1 MFMRYAITFLIS
13 VEKSFDFEMKKEE
26 KQKKEFK
33 KKNETSLP
41 GIEHRV
47 ADCRSDGL
55 TTVPPRRPRELISRN
70 ACNGQ
75 S

>member
-13 VEKSFDFEMKKEE
+13 VDKSFDFEMKKKKNRE
-26 KQKKEFK
+26 KKFK
-33 KKNETSLP
+33 KSSKRLLP
-41 GIEHRV
+41 GIELRV